1 MNYMG
6 SKSRIAK
13 YIVPIIQSYIDNNNI
28 TTYIEPFVGG
38 MNVIDKIHCKCK
50 IGSDLSPYLIAL
62 HTYAQKNGQFPNEI
76 TREEYNKV
84 RESYN
89 KNTNEYTDT
98 IKGIY
103 GYLSSMNGRFF
114 DGGFAKPSY
123 GRNYYREKRDN
134 LIKQRQND
142 EYKNVF
148 LNCCD
153 YTYYEDIKITNAV
166 IYCDPPYKNTTH
178 YNCDKNFDHDAFWN
192 WVRVMSKDN
201 IVIVSEQEAPSDF
214 KCIWSKPIK
223 STIRTT
229 ANVEGKILTEKLFI
243 KN

>member
-13 YIVPIIQSYIDNNNI
+13 YIVPIIQSYIDNYGI
-28 TTYIEPFVGG
+28 DTYIEPFVGG
-38 MNVIDKIHCKCK
+38 ANVIDKIHCNTK
-50 IGSDLSPYLIAL
+50 IGLDLSSYLIAL
-62 HTYAQKNGQFPNEI
+62 HQYAQKDGTFPQSI
-76 TREEYNKV
+76 TREQYNKV

-89 KNTNEYTDT
+89 NNTDEYS
-98 IKGIY
+98 ILQKGIY
-103 GYLSSMNGRFF
+103 GYLASMNGRFF

-123 GRNYYREKRDN
+123 GRDYYIEKRNN
-134 LIKQRQND
+134 LIKQSQNI
-142 EYKNVF
+142 EYKNVTF
-148 LNCCD
+148 RCAD
-153 YTYYEDIKITNAV
+153 YRSCSDIKNAV
-166 IYCDPPYKNTTH
+166 IYCDPPYKNTKH

-192 WVRVMSKDN
+192 WVRIMSKDN

-223 STIRTT
+223 SIIRTT

-243 KN
+243 IKD